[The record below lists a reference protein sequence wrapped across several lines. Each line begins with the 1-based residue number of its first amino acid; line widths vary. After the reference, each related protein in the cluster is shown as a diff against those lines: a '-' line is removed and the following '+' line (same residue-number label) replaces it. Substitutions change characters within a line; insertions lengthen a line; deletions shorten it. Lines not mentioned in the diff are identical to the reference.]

1 VDQGDRVG
9 RTSNYQDWHGRYDDP
24 ASGLGWR
31 LRRVRRRIGAALDR
45 HQGSVRDAYLVA
57 SAQL

>member
-1 VDQGDRVG
+1 MGG
-9 RTSNYQDWHGRYDDP
+9 TSNYQDWHGRYDDP